1 MGKYLH
7 GVFSATVLAALA
19 ALADTPPSA
28 PPAECE
34 ARVGYDRDRV
44 MSGYILPTA
53 AGPKTCIP
61 FSTVAAYPPAGYKG
75 DFYVDEFSDARMRSQ
90 WAACKKEKACF
101 ERVSKAINARQ
112 PPNREFETKN
122 ARHIHLIGKITEGS
136 EIDLKSIRRPAF
148 FAAEPWKEPIAEV
161 DPRTWIVEFTAPREP
176 YERIHKKMTDPIKLR
191 GWYIRGDG
199 VDDGKQGRQR
209 ALVIMSGGGG
219 TRTTAIT
226 DPRERL
232 YRIDANGKTHLISTP
247 NENSGASGQH
257 YWRAKATLFNKTGFD
272 VLLFDRRGVGIS
284 GGYSDTNTHQQG
296 RDLLAIVASLR
307 SGDGLRAM
315 SPAGE
320 TRKGRAAAESVHGG
334 PSTDGLP
341 VILFGNSRGT
351 MATGWAMTKNFDK
364 DCTLDMPEITCGPP
378 VGDRTIKGAILFAEF
393 TSGQGY
399 VMDKPS
405 IEDEERGLGRDR
417 PLFIGGNEVENNL
430 IFFPSSAILAG
441 MDKWPAA
448 FFARGL
454 WDYAASLQGTVDSYH
469 RVKGLKELVVVRGPH
484 PFESWPAEERRRTQ
498 ERALAFALA
507 VIQGKSRIED
517 GRPWTNMKELV
528 ATTPDVWEESTK
540 PTTVP

>member
-1 MGKYLH
+1 MKRAAFLLAFLALASG
-7 GVFSATVLAALA
+7 AALA
-19 ALADTPPSA
+19 Q
-28 PPAECE
+28 PAECE

-53 AGPKTCIP
+53 AGPRTCIP
-61 FSTVAAYPPAGYKG
+61 FSTVAAYPPPGYKG
-75 DFYVDEFSDARMRSQ
+75 DFYVDEFSDARMRAQ
-90 WAACKKEKACF
+90 WAACREDKACY
-101 ERVSKAINARQ
+101 ERVMKAIKARQ

-122 ARHIHLIGKITEGS
+122 ARHIYLIGKVTEGP
-136 EIDLKSIRRPAF
+136 EIDLKAIRRPGF
-148 FAAEPWKEPIAEV
+148 FAAEPWKEPIAQV
-161 DPRTWIVEFTAPREP
+161 DSRTWIVEFTAPREP
-176 YERIHKKMTDPIKLR
+176 YERIHKKLADPIKLR
-191 GWYIRGDG
+191 GWYIRGEG

-209 ALVIMSGGGG
+209 ALVVMSGGGG

-226 DPRERL
+226 DPRETL
-232 YRIDANGKTHLISTP
+232 YRIDASGKTHLIPTP
-247 NENSGASGQH
+247 NENSGASGQQH
-257 YWRAKATLFNKTGFD
+257 WRTKATAFNKAGFD

-307 SGDGLRAM
+307 TGEGLRAL

-320 TRKGRAAAESVHGG
+320 TVKGQAAAEAVRGG
-334 PSTDGLP
+334 RDDAMP

-351 MATGWAMTKNFDK
+351 MATGWAMTKNFDR
-364 DCTLDMPEITCGPP
+364 DCTLDLPEIVCGPP
-378 VGDRTIKGAILFAEF
+378 VGDKTIKGAILFAEF

-405 IEDEERGLGRDR
+405 VEDEERGLGRDR
-417 PLFIGGNEVENNL
+417 PLFIGGNEIENNL

-454 WDYAASLQGTVDSYH
+454 YDYAASLQGTVDSYN
-469 RVKGLKELVVVRGPH
+469 RVKGLRELVVVRGPH
-484 PFESWPAEERRRTQ
+484 PFESWPAEERQRTQ

-507 VIQGKSRIED
+507 LIQGKSRVEG
-517 GRPWTNMKELV
+517 GRPWTNMKELA
-528 ATTPDVWEESTK
+528 ATSSDVWEASTH